1 MRNLYKQTK
10 NKSLIAIVYFFSF
23 YKQTKDYFEILSLS
37 LCSLSLSLQQITPNH
52 KIKHDAYKYDLSP
65 SDNVISSLKDVIM
78 M

>member
-1 MRNLYKQTK
+1 MRNLYEQTK
-10 NKSLIAIVYFFSF
+10 NRSFIVIVYFFSF
-23 YKQTKDYFEILSLS
+23 YKQTKDYFEILS

>member
-23 YKQTKDYFEILSLS
+23 YKQTKDYFEILSLFV
-37 LCSLSLSLQQITPNH
+37 LFLSLQQITPNY

>member
-1 MRNLYKQTK
+1 MRNLYEQTK

-23 YKQTKDYFEILSLS
+23 YKQTKDYFEIFS
-37 LCSLSLSLQQITPNH
+37 LCSLSLSLQKITPNH

>member
-1 MRNLYKQTK
+1 MNKQK

-23 YKQTKDYFEILSLS
+23 YKQTKDYFEILS

>member
-1 MRNLYKQTK
+1 MRNLYEQTK

-23 YKQTKDYFEILSLS
+23 YKQTKDYFEILSLFV
-37 LCSLSLSLQQITPNH
+37 LFLSLQQITPTH

-65 SDNVISSLKDVIM
+65 SDNVISSLKDVKM

>member
-1 MRNLYKQTK
+1 MRNLYEQTK

-23 YKQTKDYFEILSLS
+23 YKQTKDYFEILSL
-37 LCSLSLSLQQITPNH
+37 CSLSLSLQQITTNH

>member
-1 MRNLYKQTK
+1 MRNLYEQTK
-10 NKSLIAIVYFFSF
+10 NKSFIAIVYFFSF
-23 YKQTKDYFEILSLS
+23 YKQTKDYFEILSLFV
-37 LCSLSLSLQQITPNH
+37 LFLSLQQKTPNH

>member
-1 MRNLYKQTK
+1 MRNLYEQTK

-23 YKQTKDYFEILSLS
+23 YKQTKDYFEILSLFV
-37 LCSLSLSLQQITPNH
+37 LFFSLQQITPNH

-65 SDNVISSLKDVIM
+65 SDNGISSLKDVIM

>member
-1 MRNLYKQTK
+1 MRNLYEQTK

-23 YKQTKDYFEILSLS
+23 YKQTKDYFEILSL
-37 LCSLSLSLQQITPNH
+37 CSLSLSLQQITSNH

-65 SDNVISSLKDVIM
+65 SDNVISSLKDVNM

>member
-1 MRNLYKQTK
+1 MRNLYEQTK
-10 NKSLIAIVYFFSF
+10 NKSFIVIVYFFSF
-23 YKQTKDYFEILSLS
+23 YKQTKDYFEILS

>member
-1 MRNLYKQTK
+1 MNKQK
-10 NKSLIAIVYFFSF
+10 NRSFIAIVYFFSF
-23 YKQTKDYFEILSLS
+23 YKQTKDYFEILSL
-37 LCSLSLSLQQITPNH
+37 CSLSLSLQQITTNH